1 VLRRSLEN
9 MAKRRA
15 RTAHRT
21 STTSIIRAPA
31 PIIRVSAPRA
41 VTKHKKKGHRRSAAS
56 GGSLGKRA
64 TGALVGGWVLGYIDK
79 NFPTLPVIP
88 MLGKAGTIAGAS
100 YLLATKMH
108 VKFAADVCLAA
119 ASVAGYEMA
128 TTGHILGEGVV
139 SQV

>member
-1 VLRRSLEN
+1 
-9 MAKRRA
+9 MAKKRA

-41 VTKHKKKGHRRSAAS
+41 ATHHKKKHHRRSSAAG
-56 GGSLGKRA
+56 GGSLAKRA

-79 NFPTLPVIP
+79 NFPTLPTIP
-88 MLGKAGTIAGAS
+88 MLGKAGTIAGAA

-119 ASVAGYEMA
+119 ASVAGYEMS
-128 TTGHILGEGVV
+128 TTGKIIGDGVV

>member
-1 VLRRSLEN
+1 

-41 VTKHKKKGHRRSAAS
+41 MTKHKKKHHRRSGAAN
-56 GGSLGKRA
+56 GGSVGKRA
-64 TGALVGGWVLGYIDK
+64 TATFVGGWILAYIDK
-79 NFPTLPVIP
+79 NFPQLPVIP
-88 MLGKAGTIAGAS
+88 MLGKAGTIAGGA

-119 ASVAGYEMA
+119 SAVAGYELGS
-128 TTGHILGEGVV
+128 TGKIIGDGVV

>member
-1 VLRRSLEN
+1 
-9 MAKRRA
+9 MAKSRA
-15 RTAHRT
+15 RTANRT

-41 VTKHKKKGHRRSAAS
+41 ATKKKKHHRRSSAAG
-56 GGSLGKRA
+56 GGSIGKRA
-64 TGALVGGWVLGYIDK
+64 TGALVGGWILGYVDK

-88 MLGKAGTIAGAS
+88 MLGKAGTIAGAA

-128 TTGHILGEGVV
+128 TTGKIIGDGVV